1 MTDRVN
7 RLTVILDGDYRDD
20 DLDQLIG
27 AIRLMRGVL
36 KVKMH
41 VADTND
47 YLAVERAKADLREK
61 ILDLVR

>member
-7 RLTVILDGDYRDD
+7 RLTVVLEEDFRDD
-20 DLDQLIG
+20 DIDQILG

-36 KVKMH
+36 AVEPH
-41 VADTND
+41 VADTAD
-47 YLAVERAKADLREK
+47 FLAQERARRDLREK